1 MGNLIKFSNNDSNL
15 RVDIN
20 KELIILGKTE
30 TSDSFDL
37 KNKSIMVLLKKT
49 KGKMEKYIYM
59 NLL

>member
-49 KGKMEKYIYM
+49 KGKMEK
-59 NLL
+59 